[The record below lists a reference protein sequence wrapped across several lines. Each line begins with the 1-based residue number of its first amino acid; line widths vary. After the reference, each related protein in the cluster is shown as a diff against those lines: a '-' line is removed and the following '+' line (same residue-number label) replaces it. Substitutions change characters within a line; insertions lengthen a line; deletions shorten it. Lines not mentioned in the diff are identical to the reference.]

1 MTTDLLPD
9 VVLLEIFGLYLQ
21 EAASRTAWHTL
32 VHVCRKWRAVVF
44 GSPRRLRLR
53 LHCKASTP
61 VRETLGVWPQ
71 LPIAIWNNGYEK
83 WGVGNIIAALGHNN
97 RICRITLPD
106 IPNPQVLAAMRQ
118 PFPALTHLRLQTE
131 NGTTPICSDSFLGG
145 SSPPRLRSLFLDCIP
160 IPGLPNLL
168 LFATELVD
176 LELWRIPHAGY
187 FSPEAL
193 ATCLS
198 VLTRLKKLVIR
209 FESPQSRPDPKLR
222 RTHPQT
228 RTLLPVLTHLEF
240 KGVDEYLEDLV
251 ARIDAPLLDKL
262 DIVFFHQLMF
272 NTPQLALFIS
282 RTPKLKTHD
291 GAHVFFF
298 NKSVLVSLPQTFSG
312 SLNLAILC
320 SQSDWQLSSL
330 AQVCSSSFQQVLVP
344 AVEHLYIHEDGC
356 AQLRWQDDI
365 ESSQWLE
372 LLHPFTAVKDLHIS
386 LGFVQRIA
394 SSLQELAQEGVTEV
408 LPTLQS
414 IFLEKILPSGPV
426 QEAIGRFVAARQLVS
441 HPVAVSRWEKKVGLS
456 TYFPFYDWLHLLNS
470 RPSS

>member
-1 MTTDLLPD
+1 MLD
-9 VVLLEIFGLYLQ
+9 
-21 EAASRTAWHTL
+21 
-32 VHVCRKWRAVVF
+32 
-44 GSPRRLRLR
+44 
-53 LHCKASTP
+53 
-61 VRETLGVWPQ
+61 VWPQ
-71 LPIAIWNNGYEK
+71 LPIVIWSNIREK

-97 RICRITLPD
+97 RICEITLPG
-106 IPNPQVLAAMRQ
+106 IPNSQFKQVQAAMRQ

-131 NGTTPICSDSFLGG
+131 DETTPICPDSFLGG
-145 SSPPRLRSLFLDCIP
+145 SAPPRLRSLFLDRIP
-160 IPGLPNLL
+160 IPGLPSLL
-168 LFATELVD
+168 SSATELVD

-198 VLTRLKKLVIR
+198 VLTRLKTLVIR
-209 FESPQSRPDPKLR
+209 FESPQNHPDRKIR
-222 RTHPQT
+222 RSQPQT

-240 KGVDEYLEDLV
+240 KGVCDYLEDLV
-251 ARIDAPLLDKL
+251 TRIDAPLLDKL
-262 DIVFFHQLMF
+262 DILFFHQLMF

-282 RTPKLKTHD
+282 RTPKLKTHN
-291 GAHVFFF
+291 GADVFFF
-298 NKSVLVSLPQTFSG
+298 TESVLVSLPQTFSG

-372 LLHPFTAVKDLHIS
+372 LLHPFAAVKDLHIS
-386 LGFVQRIA
+386 RGFVQRIA
-394 SSLQELAQEGVTEV
+394 SSLQELTQEGVTEL

-414 IFLEKILPSGPV
+414 ILLEKTLPLGPV
-426 QEAIGRFVAARQLVS
+426 QEAIGRFVAARRLAS